1 MVADTCYWK
10 LINIYRHHVDATQM
24 HVVFTEDLK
33 RAPEI
38 CLRSCFDFLGADTRV
53 HLSEVSRQRN
63 SRDEKYMDGQLLH
76 WIRTTPSVARWWNCL
91 SVRKQTWLMRILRLR
106 SKMNGPIHWSEAA
119 KEIFREQLLDDAR
132 LFLSHYGKPES
143 FWDFSS
149 IIDNE
154 PAFKVAS

>member
-1 MVADTCYWK
+1 
-10 LINIYRHHVDATQM
+10 
-24 HVVFTEDLK
+24 
-33 RAPEI
+33 
-38 CLRSCFDFLGADTRV
+38 
-53 HLSEVSRQRN
+53 
-63 SRDEKYMDGQLLH
+63 MDGQLLH